1 MIRSNIA
8 RVCRDERGYT
18 LPEILTAVS
27 IMGIILAIGII
38 VLLALLERWR
48 VEAAAD
54 QFAADLRLA
63 HTRATEQLTDWRV
76 VFMPDG
82 TLSRCASADYC
93 MVKLNFPYGAGDPTP
108 VLATMPP
115 WSESARQDEDQG
127 CHLRS
132 RLPHGIGCSPPSS
145 CGSDAAQNGATRT
158 LEFNSNGTVR
168 TLRPGQSGTV
178 MISSEDGIP
187 TCPVVFN
194 APTSRIRIG
203 DISTKSTAG
212 YSLVEVMVAIV
223 VLTVAVVPMVGMFDA
238 AIGALTRA
246 PTTTRRA
253 RAPYRSWNS

>member
-1 MIRSNIA
+1 VREIRSNIA
-8 RVCRDERGYT
+8 RGCENERGYT

-27 IMGIILAIGII
+27 IMSIILAIGII

-82 TLSRCASADYC
+82 APLSRCSSADYC
-93 MVKLNFPYGAGDPTP
+93 MVKLNFPYGSGDPTP
-108 VLATMPP
+108 ALADGTPP
-115 WSESARQDEDQG
+115 VRRE
-127 CHLRS
+127 
-132 RLPHGIGCSPPSS
+132 LPEWTKIKDVTFDPDCSHGDRNAVVPPSS

-178 MISSEDGIP
+178 VISSHDGSP

-194 APTSRIRIG
+194 APTSTVRDIFDKEIIRVRGEVVEI
-203 DISTKSTAG
+203 IS
-212 YSLVEVMVAIV
+212 
-223 VLTVAVVPMVGMFDA
+223 
-238 AIGALTRA
+238 
-246 PTTTRRA
+246 
-253 RAPYRSWNS
+253 

>member
-1 MIRSNIA
+1 MRAIRPDITC
-8 RVCRDERGYT
+8 VCKDERGYT

-38 VLLALLERWR
+38 ILLALLERWR

-76 VFMPDG
+76 VFMHDG
-82 TLSRCASADYC
+82 TPLSGCSSADYC

-108 VLATMPP
+108 ALADDTPP
-115 WSESARQDEDQG
+115 
-127 CHLRS
+127 LR
-132 RLPHGIGCSPPSS
+132 RELPDRTKIKDVTFDPDCSHGDSDAVVPPSS
-145 CGSDAAQNGATRT
+145 CGSDGAQNVATRT

-178 MISSEDGIP
+178 VISSEDGVP

-203 DISTKSTAG
+203 DIS
-212 YSLVEVMVAIV
+212 Y
-223 VLTVAVVPMVGMFDA
+223 
-238 AIGALTRA
+238 
-246 PTTTRRA
+246 
-253 RAPYRSWNS
+253 